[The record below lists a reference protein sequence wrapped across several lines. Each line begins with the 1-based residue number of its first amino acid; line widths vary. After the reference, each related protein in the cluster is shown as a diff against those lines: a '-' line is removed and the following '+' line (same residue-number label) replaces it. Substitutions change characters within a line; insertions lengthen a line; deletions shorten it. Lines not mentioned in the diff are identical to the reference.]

1 MIIDFMIQPKQS
13 IDDPFTT
20 RWLRHKG
27 TWQLNDAS
35 NWDYTK
41 GGELFEFFFFFP
53 GDFCFCLFDSCY
65 LIFAAFRN
73 YNLGFH
79 VVFCSSYA
87 CWVGGC
93 GGLGI

>member
-20 RWLRHKG
+20 GWLRHKG

-41 GGELFEFFFFFP
+41 GGELFEVCCFFFRVIFVFVFF
-53 GDFCFCLFDSCY
+53 
-65 LIFAAFRN
+65 
-73 YNLGFH
+73 
-79 VVFCSSYA
+79 
-87 CWVGGC
+87 
-93 GGLGI
+93 